1 MGVKLI
7 IDTDPGVDDAL
18 AIALAALSPDVD
30 LLGVTTVF
38 GNVPVATT
46 TRNARGLL
54 QLCGRPDVP
63 VAQGAE
69 RPLVR
74 PNPEYS
80 RNVHGEDG
88 LSGQAGA
95 LPAPERAPDETDAV
109 SLLLSLL
116 EAADEPVTLAP
127 IGPMTNIA
135 LLLAAHPGIRAKIGR
150 IVAMGG
156 ALEFG
161 NKTPS
166 AEFNIWADPEAA
178 HRVLV
183 EESVPLVLVPLDLTH
198 KCAVDAA
205 WLDRLGESGAVGAA
219 LKSMT
224 GDYLGYY
231 RQALGFE
238 GIVIHDAVAIAE
250 AIKPGIL
257 ATTSYPVE
265 VDIGLGPARGTTLVD
280 RRTPRRES
288 SSRVVD
294 IALDTDFDGLRSFML
309 DGITGGRR

>member
-18 AIALAALSPDVD
+18 AIALAALNPDVD

-74 PNPEYS
+74 ANPDFA
-80 RNVHGEDG
+80 RRIHGEDR
-88 LSGQAGA
+88 LSGQAVS
-95 LPAPERAPDETDAV
+95 LPAPVRAADETDAV

-135 LLLAAHPGIRAKIGR
+135 LLLAAHPGIRSKIGR

-156 ALEFG
+156 ALGFG
-161 NKTPS
+161 NITPV

-198 KCAVDAA
+198 QCAVDAA
-205 WLDRLGESGAVGAA
+205 WLERLGESGVVGAA

-224 GDYLGYY
+224 GDYLDYY

-257 ATTSYPVE
+257 ATESYPVE
-265 VDIGLGPARGTTLVD
+265 VDIGLGPARGATLAD

-288 SSRVVD
+288 SARVVA

-309 DGITGGRR
+309 DGITGGSR